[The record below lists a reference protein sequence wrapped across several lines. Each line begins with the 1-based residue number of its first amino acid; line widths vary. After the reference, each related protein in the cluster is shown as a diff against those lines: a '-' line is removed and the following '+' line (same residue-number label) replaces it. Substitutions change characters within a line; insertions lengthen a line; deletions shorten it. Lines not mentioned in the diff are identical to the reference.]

1 MFIMRTYAICFTVEN
16 IEMNKLCMFK
26 IKLKFHYVVYHFKQ
40 SKTNLHDCNQYDS
53 LLMVV

>member
-26 IKLKFHYVVYHFKQ
+26 IKFKFHYVVYHFKQ
-40 SKTNLHDCNQYDS
+40 SKKNLHDCNQYDS